1 MEKTYLDRFE
11 MLVMEAVG
19 LTLEEALAR
28 FDWDGYFPIVEKKS
42 NVVVNVAY
50 ADSPELYSHL
60 EFDEEK
66 EAYFV

>member
-1 MEKTYLDRFE
+1 MEKHGFE
-11 MLVMEAVG
+11 ILVMEAVG
-19 LTLEEALAR
+19 LTLENALAM
-28 FDWDGYFPIVEKKS
+28 FDWDGYFPIVEKKT
-42 NVVVNVAY
+42 NVVVGVAY